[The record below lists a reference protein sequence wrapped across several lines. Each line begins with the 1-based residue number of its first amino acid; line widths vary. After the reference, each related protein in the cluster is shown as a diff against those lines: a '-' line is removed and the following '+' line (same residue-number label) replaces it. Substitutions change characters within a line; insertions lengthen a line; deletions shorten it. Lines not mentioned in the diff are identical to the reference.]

1 MNNKEP
7 LSREF
12 LLTRGYCCNNGCRNC
27 PYKNKEEEIV
37 ERGLWDHY
45 SELPNPS
52 WYEYKNKEE
61 EMKLKE
67 EEEMKELELKI
78 YNSCMSWLEDDELEK
93 KMYPDNVVYNSETG
107 KFDSNIKSYPTTVG
121 SQKFEP
127 IVVDK
132 SDSLKVNKHFQSKFE
147 ELKGEWDKLVEEYN
161 WTSLVFQPTIGDTY
175 HLYKEDDLFLSI
187 IEPHQWDKEHMGS
200 FKLLTNGKWDKV

>member
-1 MNNKEP
+1 MSEKKP
-7 LSREF
+7 
-12 LLTRGYCCNNGCRNC
+12 
-27 PYKNKEEEIV
+27 EIV
-37 ERGLWDHY
+37 ERELWDHY

-52 WYEYKNKEE
+52 WYEYKEK
-61 EMKLKE
+61 MK
-67 EEEMKELELKI
+67 
-78 YNSCMSWLEDDELEK
+78 K
-93 KMYPDNVVYNSETG
+93 KYPDNIVYNDESGE
-107 KFDSNIKSYPTTVG
+107 FDAKLKSYPTTVG

-132 SDSLKVNKHFQSKFE
+132 GDTIKVNKHFQSKFE
-147 ELKGEWDKLVEEYN
+147 ELKGEWNKLVEEYE
-161 WTSLVFQPTIGDTY
+161 WTSLVYGSRYSFQPIVGETY

>member
-1 MNNKEP
+1 MDNKE
-7 LSREF
+7 S
-12 LLTRGYCCNNGCRNC
+12 
-27 PYKNKEEEIV
+27 EIV

-61 EMKLKE
+61 IKLKKE
-67 EEEMKELELKI
+67 ESNRIKESVESFLDDGVEL
-78 YNSCMSWLEDDELEK
+78 DEHYKSLGK
-93 KMYPDNVVYNSETG
+93 KKYPDNVVYNSETG

-132 SDSLKVNKHFQSKFE
+132 GDSLKVNKHFQSQFE
-147 ELKGEWDKLVEEYN
+147 ELRGEYTKLVEEYN
-161 WTSLVFQPTIGDTY
+161 WTSLVYGSRYSFQPIVGETY

>member
-1 MNNKEP
+1 MGNKEP
-7 LSREF
+7 
-12 LLTRGYCCNNGCRNC
+12 
-27 PYKNKEEEIV
+27 EIV
-37 ERGLWDHY
+37 ERELWDHY

-61 EMKLKE
+61 MKLKE
-67 EEEMKELELKI
+67 EEEKNLIKESVE
-78 YNSCMSWLEDDELEK
+78 SWLEEDELEK
-93 KMYPDNVVYNSETG
+93 RMYPDNVVYNSETG

-132 SDSLKVNKHFQSKFE
+132 SDSLKVNKHFQSRFE
-147 ELKGEWDKLVEEYN
+147 ELRGEYDKLVEEYN
-161 WTSLVFQPTIGDTY
+161 WTSLVYGSRYTFQPTIGDTY
-175 HLYKEDDLFLSI
+175 HLYKGDDLFLSI
-187 IEPHQWDKEHMGS
+187 IEPHQWDKEHVGS

>member
-1 MNNKEP
+1 MGDTNK
-7 LSREF
+7 
-12 LLTRGYCCNNGCRNC
+12 
-27 PYKNKEEEIV
+27 K
-37 ERGLWDHY
+37 
-45 SELPNPS
+45 
-52 WYEYKNKEE
+52 
-61 EMKLKE
+61 
-67 EEEMKELELKI
+67 MKELELKI
-78 YNSCMSWLEDDELEK
+78 YNSCMSWLEEEDEDKEPEIVEKGLWDHYSELPNPAWYEYKDVIEK
-93 KMYPDNVVYNSETG
+93 KKYPDNVVYNNETG
-107 KFDSNIKSYPTTVG
+107 NFDSNIKSYPTTVG

-161 WTSLVFQPTIGDTY
+161 WTSLVYGSRYSFQPTIGDTY